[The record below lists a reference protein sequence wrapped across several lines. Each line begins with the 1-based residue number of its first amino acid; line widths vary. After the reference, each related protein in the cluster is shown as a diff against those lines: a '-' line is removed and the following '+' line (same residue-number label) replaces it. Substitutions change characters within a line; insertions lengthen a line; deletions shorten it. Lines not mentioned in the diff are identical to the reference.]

1 MIGLTF
7 IGSGSKG
14 NSALLELGESCF
26 LLDVGFACRRITDFL
41 AERNIDGSDLN
52 GVFITHEHDDHVK
65 GLRVLLNKYPQLPV
79 YATNGTISGIKCKG
93 VEIKN
98 PIAINPGKNISVNGC
113 DCVAFNV
120 PHDANQPVGF
130 RFSHNGDVMSVAT
143 DLGRVTPE
151 VLEHSKGSDILC
163 LESNYDSEMLRFCS
177 YPSWLKDRIKGP
189 NGHLPNEGVRG
200 VLSKMD
206 KPPAG
211 LVLMHLSQ
219 ESNTPDLA
227 RRSLVPFLENSKID
241 FRNTKIVVASQDFAS
256 ERIFINQNP

>member
-14 NSALLELGESCF
+14 NSALLEVGESFF
-26 LLDVGFACRRITDFL
+26 LLDAGFTCRRITDFL
-41 AERNIDGSDLN
+41 AERNIDGNELS
-52 GVFITHEHDDHVK
+52 GIFITHEHEDHIK
-65 GLRVLLNKYPQLPV
+65 GLRVLLNRFPQLSV
-79 YATNGTISGIKCKG
+79 YATSGTISGIKSRG
-93 VEIKN
+93 IDVN
-98 PIAINPGKNISVNGC
+98 NYVVVNPGKSINIGAC

-130 RFSHNGDVMSVAT
+130 RFSHNEDVMSIAT

-151 VLEHSKGSDILC
+151 VLEYSKDSDILC
-163 LESNYDSEMLRFCS
+163 LESNYDSDMLRFCS
-177 YPSWLKDRIKGP
+177 YPSWLKNRIKGP

-227 RRSLVPFLENSKID
+227 RRSLVPFLENSKD
-241 FRNTKIVVASQDFAS
+241 DYRNTKIVVASQDFAS
-256 ERIFINQNP
+256 ERIFINQNS